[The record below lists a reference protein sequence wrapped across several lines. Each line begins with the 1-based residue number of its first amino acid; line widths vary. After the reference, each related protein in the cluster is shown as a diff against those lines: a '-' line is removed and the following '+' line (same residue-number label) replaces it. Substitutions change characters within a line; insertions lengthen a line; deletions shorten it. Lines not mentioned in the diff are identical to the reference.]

1 MHKLFIMRALQADT
15 PSNPMNQKGFP
26 AKYHEGEGEGGT
38 RERYTTQPRSKLVM
52 GFQSPSFATERKG
65 NRTQIVQRS
74 ILRTIWNTI
83 HPMSSLTLAELAKH
97 LGATLQGDPAAQIT
111 GGAGPQDPALA
122 HSPSAANPNS
132 P

>member
-1 MHKLFIMRALQADT
+1 MHNLFTINVLQEDT
-15 PSNPMNQKGFP
+15 PSNHMNQK
-26 AKYHEGEGEGGT
+26 KDHE
-38 RERYTTQPRSKLVM
+38 QPRAEVVM

-65 NRTQIVQRS
+65 NRTQTVQRS